1 MRKTAVAASIVI
13 FIAGALVVA
22 AEKANLWKFKSAR
35 ATRAKTG
42 YDAQVK
48 LATDQY
54 HNLLKAAKTNLL
66 RNLDQAIKEAT
77 KAGELDDALK
87 IRQARKAADEGPAL
101 AEPLIP
107 SRVEGPPTPK
117 PQPPAAAKPPK
128 DAKTWGKHHYKLFNH
143 TMPVTEAQQACAK
156 MGGRMVQIESADEN
170 KFILGLLQDGTCS
183 YYWIGGSDAAK
194 EDDWRFGDGRK
205 MAYSN
210 WADKEPGNSA
220 GIQHWLAV
228 DRSGRWHD
236 FPAGARKY
244 GFICEWD

>member
-1 MRKTAVAASIVI
+1 MRKTAVAGSIVI
-13 FIAGALVVA
+13 FMAGALVIA

-42 YDAQVK
+42 YDAQLK
-48 LATDQY
+48 LATGQY
-54 HNLLKAAKTNLL
+54 HNLLKAARTNLL

-87 IRQARKAADEGPAL
+87 IRQARKAAEEGPSL
-101 AEPLIP
+101 AAP
-107 SRVEGPPTPK
+107 PPTPPK

-128 DAKTWGKHHYKLFNH
+128 NAKTWGKHHYKLIND
-143 TMPVTEAQQACAK
+143 TMPVTEAQKACVK
-156 MGGRMVQIESADEN
+156 MGGRIVQIESADQN
-170 KFILGLLQDGTCS
+170 KFILGLLQGGTCN

-194 EDDWRFGDGRK
+194 EGNWRFSDDRK
-205 MAYSN
+205 MAYLN
-210 WADKEPGNSA
+210 WADKEPGDSA
-220 GIQHWLAV
+220 GIQHWLAI